1 MNDQLDDLYE
11 ELAYYADLL
20 LKTVVDEEA
29 RATQHHIEA
38 LTREIKELESLG
50 SRWG

>member
-20 LKTVVDEEA
+20 LKTANDA
-29 RATQHHIEA
+29 AAIATQQHIEA
-38 LTREIKELESLG
+38 LTREIKEVESLG